1 MYSLGVQEEVVYERL
16 HNVKL
21 KYMTMAEV
29 VCHKAAV
36 VLNGFVLDI
45 SSWMER
51 HPGGRTV
58 LLHRIGTDKKAPPI
72 LVASTCIIGKV
83 DQKESGA
90 VRTRL

>member
-1 MYSLGVQEEVVYERL
+1 
-16 HNVKL
+16 
-21 KYMTMAEV
+21 MTMAEV

-58 LLHRIGTDKKAPPI
+58 LLHRIGTVVMNIGDCVTHKKALPI
-72 LVASTCIIGKV
+72 VASTCIIGKV